1 MSPHSPGIEI
11 GSSGRIRRC
20 LPLYFAALKQFAPQ

>member
-1 MSPHSPGIEI
+1 VSPHSQNIKI

>member
-20 LPLYFAALKQFAPQ
+20 LPLYFAAN